1 MSTRPPGFFAA
12 ASLAGLASLTVA
24 LAGPVTDGRAQD
36 RPVTRLACGPYDA
49 VPSGVSDSGHPTR
62 LSIQKDGRLLRAVSD
77 WRVTRVD
84 CADINDDKTPELLV
98 TTNSGGA
105 HCCETLRVWSLGAAL
120 KPVLEY
126 ESGNAEGFELR
137 DLDRDGRAE
146 LLLGDDAFAFYDDLC
161 YACAPRN
168 LPIVACFTDVG
179 FQDCT
184 ARFPEILRES
194 KARFAERLRAPGAG
208 TDVKSV
214 EGAALGV
221 LAVSVLL
228 GEEASGIETVRAAVA
243 SDEVMKWLERAR
255 PRVRDWAQG
264 RGKRLKTGK
273 R

>member
-1 MSTRPPGFFAA
+1 MSSRPSGFLAA
-12 ASLAGLASLTVA
+12 AGFTSLAALTVP
-24 LAGPVTDGRAQD
+24 LAAPVSGVRAQD
-36 RPVTRLACGPYDA
+36 RPVTRLACGAYDV
-49 VPSGVSDSGHPTR
+49 VPSGVTDSGHPTR
-62 LSIQKDGRLLRAVSD
+62 LSIQKDGRLLHAVSD

-84 CADINDDKTPELLV
+84 CADINGDKTPELLV

-120 KPVLEY
+120 TPVLEY

-146 LLLGDDAFAFYDDLC
+146 VLLGDDTFAFYDDLC

-168 LPIVACFTDVG
+168 LPLVACFTDVG

-184 ARFPEILRES
+184 TRFPEVLRES
-194 KARFAERLRAPGAG
+194 KARFAERLRTPGAG
-208 TDVKSV
+208 ADLKSV

-228 GEEASGIETVRAAVA
+228 GEEVSGVEAVRAAVA
-243 SDEVMKWLERAR
+243 NDELMKWLERAR

-264 RGKRLKTGK
+264 RGKKLKTG
-273 R
+273 RR